1 MTSPNDDP
9 PAGASGPPA
18 GPRTRATQ
26 AGTARVSARTAPY
39 VTRPT
44 RWTVFLR
51 TFVPW
56 QLWRFARINL
66 KMFGIIFRDRA
77 RR

>member
-1 MTSPNDDP
+1 MPDRHTPLEP
-9 PAGASGPPA
+9 PGEELA
-18 GPRTRATQ
+18 
-26 AGTARVSARTAPY
+26 Y

-56 QLWRFARINL
+56 QVWRFARINV
-66 KMFGIIFRDRA
+66 KMIRMV
-77 RR
+77 RRH

>member
-1 MTSPNDDP
+1 MATSHRQP
-9 PAGASGPPA
+9 
-18 GPRTRATQ
+18 
-26 AGTARVSARTAPY
+26 GTDEEVDY

-56 QLWRFARINL
+56 QAWRFVRINL
-66 KMFGIIFRDRA
+66 KMISMI
-77 RR
+77 RRRPER